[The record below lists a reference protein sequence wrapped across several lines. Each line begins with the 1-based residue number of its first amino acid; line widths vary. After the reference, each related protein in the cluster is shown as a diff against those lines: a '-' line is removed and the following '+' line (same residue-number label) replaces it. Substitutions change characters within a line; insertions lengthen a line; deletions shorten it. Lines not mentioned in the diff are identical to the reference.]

1 MIKKLSL
8 TALLLATATPSFAL
22 EDGKLVIWVGSN
34 RDEAALAAAAAPF
47 TADLGVEVVV
57 EVVDP
62 DLPQKYQQAAATG
75 DGPDIVMFAHDRFG
89 EWADGGLIAP
99 VDPTADWLAGVLPSA
114 LEAVQFGGKTWGY
127 PVAVEA
133 VTLLYNKDL
142 IATPPAAFE
151 DIAGLTVE
159 GQKILWDYNNT
170 YFTMPMLMAGGGYAF
185 QKVDGVYDGKT
196 TGVNTEGA
204 IAGAEVLKALFD
216 SEVMPQG
223 VDYGVMDGA
232 MAGGEVAMVLNGPW
246 SWAGYRDAGIN
257 LGVAPI
263 PTVNG
268 QVSPPFLGVQAFGIN
283 AASPNADL
291 AAELI
296 ENYLATDEG
305 LAVWNAGGVLGALAD
320 VSAAEAQGN
329 ELVSDMLAVAA
340 NGIPMPSNPEMGAF
354 WAAMGPALTNI
365 TTGAATPADALN
377 DAAARILG
385 E

>member
-170 YFTMPMLMAGGGYAF
+170 YFTMPMLMAGGA
-185 QKVDGVYDGKT
+185 
-196 TGVNTEGA
+196 
-204 IAGAEVLKALFD
+204 
-216 SEVMPQG
+216 
-223 VDYGVMDGA
+223 
-232 MAGGEVAMVLNGPW
+232 
-246 SWAGYRDAGIN
+246 
-257 LGVAPI
+257 
-263 PTVNG
+263 
-268 QVSPPFLGVQAFGIN
+268 
-283 AASPNADL
+283 
-291 AAELI
+291 
-296 ENYLATDEG
+296 
-305 LAVWNAGGVLGALAD
+305 
-320 VSAAEAQGN
+320 
-329 ELVSDMLAVAA
+329 
-340 NGIPMPSNPEMGAF
+340 MPSKRLMAS
-354 WAAMGPALTNI
+354 MT
-365 TTGAATPADALN
+365 
-377 DAAARILG
+377 ARQLA
-385 E
+385 